1 MHAIV
6 LAIVALLMGSPVT
19 GIVDRVE
26 ENAAGIPIAVI
37 ECFDGD
43 ITFFYV
49 EDPDGVYREG
59 ASVVCPSEVA
69 L

>member
-6 LAIVALLMGSPVT
+6 LTIVALLMGSPVT

-37 ECFDGD
+37 ECVDEEM
-43 ITFFYV
+43 TFIYV

-59 ASVVCPSEVA
+59 ASVVCPSGVA